1 MLTTKGKV
9 LYTYLI
15 NNANEEQLKGIT
27 LFLTLIT
34 GIQFSNLKRAMNLTN
49 IEELRTVFGFE
60 AIDKELR
67 DDVEAGVVFT
77 LKLKDEIDEDMK
89 ILFRDILRDGQSFFQ
104 TIEDLNLSLSDC
116 VIAKKIL

>member
-1 MLTTKGKV
+1 MLTIKGKV